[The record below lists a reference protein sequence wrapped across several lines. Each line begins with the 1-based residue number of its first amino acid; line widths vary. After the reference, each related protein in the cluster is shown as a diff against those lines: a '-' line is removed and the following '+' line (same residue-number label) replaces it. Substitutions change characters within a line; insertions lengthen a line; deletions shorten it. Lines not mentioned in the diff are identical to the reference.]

1 MGDTAVSLASAGIFV
16 SALSDCVQD
25 GIRNVLGQAALDA
38 VFSKMKLVSLA
49 EAPAELHNGFNQV
62 FGPACGILERLM
74 VKDLFR
80 RLNLKFEQVMPSFDF
95 ETYVNIAKQEFSMK
109 PMRKAVRPS

>member
-1 MGDTAVSLASAGIFV
+1 MRNAVTTPTSAGKFI

-49 EAPAELHNGFNQV
+49 EAPSELHNGLEQI
-62 FGPACGILERLM
+62 FGPAAGILERLM
-74 VKDLFR
+74 VRDLFK
-80 RLNLKFEQVMPSFDF
+80 RLSLKFEEVPPSFDF
-95 ETYVNIAKQEFSMK
+95 ETYVNIARREFSTK
-109 PMRKAVRPS
+109 SVREAGKR